1 MLDTIV
7 IAEKEDL
14 ESWSL
19 NIDLS
24 SICWCGLA
32 ILPEFGHFQGGL
44 GGRRGLQAASNC
56 RTKPLPASN
65 GQPQP
70 TSQDW
75 PEFLEGPSKSTE
87 EVSTGQKSDL
97 VD

>member
-1 MLDTIV
+1 MFGAIV

-44 GGRRGLQAASNC
+44 GGIGGFKLLQTAEPNLCQLLMASLNLLHK
-56 RTKPLPASN
+56 TDQNSWKVHQ
-65 GQPQP
+65 GPQKK
-70 TSQDW
+70 
-75 PEFLEGPSKSTE
+75 FLLVKSPIW
-87 EVSTGQKSDL
+87 
-97 VD
+97 